1 MVDSYE
7 DIDSG
12 LLTVLYVDRVD
23 SLLILLQAWESLLRV
38 SPLAYWSK
46 VELCY
51 GGHQFSDRVS
61 PGCRQTEVDRPVC
74 DDLLAHRGNVYCMVC
89 SRLQLVPPHEVLSD
103 QRQVSP

>member
-12 LLTVLYVDRVD
+12 LLAVLYVDRID

-38 SPLAYWSK
+38 SPSAEWGK

-51 GGHQFSDRVS
+51 GGHQFSDRMS
-61 PGCRQTEVDRPVC
+61 TGCRQTEIDRSVR
-74 DDLLAHRGNVYCMVC
+74 DDLLAHRGNVYCVVG